1 MVDNGHL
8 FIACAD
14 QWLEICELQ
23 MAGKKRMD
31 ARAFLNGNRDITLF
45 KLG

>member
-31 ARAFLNGNRDITLF
+31 ARAFLQRQSRYYAI
-45 KLG
+45 